1 MRRLESQKVPN
12 ALYPS
17 LRSLENNLD
26 VSRSSTPRRE
36 SVLKSRREL
45 FPRRLSPLDSN
56 EVIPKLYSVPQAPV
70 QGTYFTS
77 SVASDRSASRNSQ
90 LPAVTPRVS
99 PVGAREISNHQ
110 ENVFSDDSSASEAG
124 SAIDVTNVPKPRL
137 SWFIA
142 RFLHW
147 GDTDKETSEERDR
160 EDSENSHKEATSNLS
175 EHSTKESNKQVSE
188 NLRSSEKSNASKNSS
203 KKHSRNLSEEL
214 IRSSS
219 KKSSTHSSREASRES
234 SKLYQTATESNNKSP
249 SNNKSSSNISD
260 TTTTSDAH
268 IVARQHSGITPSWAF
283 RPRNPETG
291 AAFGYILP
299 RTSHLC
305 PSPRRCNNRA
315 SQTEKV
321 ARMSYTSS
329 LPSVEMPK
337 YSMPLSKVALKLF
350 IPRFSRWAQARG
362 VHGQAA
368 KLYLPLAIMSPTA
381 QQYFIIHEI
390 SKPILQSRGAS
401 SCMTLC
407 KIVPWI
413 LMTLKLC

>member
-1 MRRLESQKVPN
+1 MKSFFGDLTSSSGRSEISSTHDAEVTDVPLHRTLRTQALDSSLVRRLESQKVPN

-77 SVASDRSASRNSQ
+77 SVVSDRSASRNSQ
-90 LPAVTPRVS
+90 LPAVTPRVSTLPQS

-124 SAIDVTNVPKPRL
+124 SAIDVTNVPKSRL

-219 KKSSTHSSREASRES
+219 KKSSTHSSREASREV
-234 SKLYQTATESNNKSP
+234 QQIVSN
-249 SNNKSSSNISD
+249 
-260 TTTTSDAH
+260 
-268 IVARQHSGITPSWAF
+268 G
-283 RPRNPETG
+283 
-291 AAFGYILP
+291 
-299 RTSHLC
+299 
-305 PSPRRCNNRA
+305 NR
-315 SQTEKV
+315 E
-321 ARMSYTSS
+321 
-329 LPSVEMPK
+329 
-337 YSMPLSKVALKLF
+337 
-350 IPRFSRWAQARG
+350 
-362 VHGQAA
+362 
-368 KLYLPLAIMSPTA
+368 
-381 QQYFIIHEI
+381 
-390 SKPILQSRGAS
+390 
-401 SCMTLC
+401 
-407 KIVPWI
+407 
-413 LMTLKLC
+413 